1 MGEKD
6 QDSVFLDRMKR
17 LFLQK
22 TPKVSVIKQGMLTI
36 SILLEKELK
45 KKAESEKLWILFI
58 FSFSKRECRVT

>member
-45 KKAESEKLWILFI
+45 KKAESEKL
-58 FSFSKRECRVT
+58 